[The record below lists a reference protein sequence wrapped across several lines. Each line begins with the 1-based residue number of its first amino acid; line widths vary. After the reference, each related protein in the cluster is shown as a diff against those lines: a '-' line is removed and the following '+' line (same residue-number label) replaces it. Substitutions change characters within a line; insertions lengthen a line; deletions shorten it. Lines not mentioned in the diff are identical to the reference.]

1 MKTIDL
7 RKNGKDHESNYFD
20 VLCLLYGI
28 TSKRKREVFGWIAS
42 NSNGDY
48 LDFTAY
54 VRKRLC
60 GEIGIAASN
69 LSGII
74 KELENAGLIKK
85 NDGRIELLFKKD
97 NDYKIEVLC

>member
-7 RKNGKDHESNYFD
+7 RRNGKDHESNYFD

-28 TSKRKREVFGWIAS
+28 TSKRRREVFRWIAS

-60 GEIGIAASN
+60 GEIDIATSN

-74 KELENAGLIKK
+74 TDLENAGLIKR
-85 NDGRIELLFKKD
+85 NNGRIELLVKEDKE
-97 NDYKIEVLC
+97 YKIEVLC

>member
-28 TSKRKREVFGWIAS
+28 TSKRKREVFRWIAS

-69 LSGII
+69 LSSII
-74 KELENAGLIKK
+74 TDLENAGLIKRD
-85 NDGRIELLFKKD
+85 DGRIKLLVKD
-97 NDYKIEVLC
+97 DKDYKIEVLC

>member
-28 TSKRKREVFGWIAS
+28 TSKRKREVFRWIAS

-60 GEIGIAASN
+60 GEI
-69 LSGII
+69 
-74 KELENAGLIKK
+74 IKK